1 MAKSLSMDLRERLI
15 SAVQSGMSRRSAAR
29 LFSVAPSTA
38 IKWVDPKRRTGSVRP
53 RARGG
58 DYRSHHLGPHADE
71 IVSLAKDSDLL
82 LAELVDYVRQTHGLK
97 AAPSTMWRLLDR
109 HDMTYKKP
117 HTPPSSNDL
126 MSCADGK
133 LGLRPRSISSQS
145 DWCSSMKLG
154 RRLQWPG
161 VMDEL
166 CAANA
171 AGPLCRTVIGKPQPS
186 SARSG
191 WRA

>member
-29 LFSVAPSTA
+29 LFSVAPLTA
-38 IKWVDPKRRTGSVRP
+38 IKWVDQKRRTGSVRP

-97 AAPSTMWRLLDR
+97 VAPSTMWRLLEHFPIIR
-109 HDMTYKKP
+109 SHPLPRPT
-117 HTPPSSNDL
+117 TPSVPT
-126 MSCADGK
+126 
-133 LGLRPRSISSQS
+133 ISGG
-145 DWCSSMKLG
+145 W
-154 RRLQWPG
+154 
-161 VMDEL
+161 
-166 CAANA
+166 
-171 AGPLCRTVIGKPQPS
+171 AGEWAGTDFI
-186 SARSG
+186 
-191 WRA
+191 